1 MLKKII
7 GLVSLMA
14 LFGINIFAQ
23 TSTATL
29 SGSVS
34 DENGAAIVG
43 ATVTVLNT
51 ETGVKRTVVTN
62 ENGGFTIPLL
72 QPSKYQLTVQQNSFA
87 PFEANELVLNTN
99 DNRLINI
106 RLKAGSINEKVV
118 VEANSVQVDTSP
130 AVSTTVDQNMVE
142 RIPLNGRTIQN
153 LIALTPGAVTF
164 QPNNSSNVGQI
175 SVNGL
180 RTTQNYMTIDGVSAN
195 LYVGTNLA
203 GVGQSNGN
211 VPGFSQL
218 GTTSNLVSVDALEE
232 FKVQTSNYSAEYGR
246 TPGAQIQLTTR
257 SGKNTYRG
265 SLFEYFRNEKLDAN
279 DWFANAGGLKRSP
292 LRHNN
297 FGGTFS

>member
-1 MLKKII
+1 MRAIRTLLLI
-7 GLVSLMA
+7 A
-14 LFGINIFAQ
+14 AAFGSAAYGQ
-23 TSTATL
+23 SSTATL
-29 SGSVS
+29 SGVVT
-34 DENGAAIVG
+34 DENGAAVVG
-43 ATVTVLNT
+43 ATVNVLNT
-51 ETGVKRTVVTN
+51 EVGTRRTVTTN
-62 ENGGFTIPLL
+62 SDGAFTVPLL
-72 QPSKYQLTVQQNSFA
+72 QPSRYQLTVQQTNFA
-87 PFEANELVLNTN
+87 MFEATDVVLNTN
-99 DNRLINI
+99 DSRFINI
-106 RLKAGSINEKVV
+106 RLKVGSVNEKVT
-118 VEANSVQVDTSP
+118 VEASTVEVDKSP
-130 AVSTTVDQNMVE
+130 AVSTIVDQNLIAS
-142 RIPLNGRTIQN
+142 IPLNGRTIQN

-164 QPNNSSNVGQI
+164 QANNSSNVGQI

-265 SLFEYFRNEKLDAN
+265 SLFEYFRNEK
-279 DWFANAGGLKRSP
+279 
-292 LRHNN
+292 
-297 FGGTFS
+297 GTHL